1 MFDNKDKKE
10 LQQQIDQL
18 LQKMHFIQRDI
29 LNLQNPFRFQIGDKV
44 IAETKKGVNLLPEFP
59 IKYDGTV
66 VGMKFEYRRKEPYFI
81 HEERVN
87 IYTVFNAA
95 SKTTHELSE
104 QWYQIELK

>member
-1 MFDNKDKKE
+1 MFDKKE
-10 LQQQIDQL
+10 LIDRIQNL
-18 LQKMHFIQRDI
+18 EQKLHFIQRDI

-44 IAETKKGVNLLPEFP
+44 TAQMITNVKLDLSFP
-59 IKYDGTV
+59 VKYDGTV
-66 VGMKFEYRRKEPYFI
+66 VGMKFEYVRKALYYI
-81 HEERVN
+81 NEERVN

>member
-1 MFDNKDKKE
+1 MFNKKQLEERVNE
-10 LQQQIDQL
+10 LE
-18 LQKMHFIQRDI
+18 QKLSFMKHEI
-29 LNLQNPFRFQIGDKV
+29 LNLQNPFKFVIGDKV
-44 IAETKKGVNLLPEFP
+44 IAEIKNNVNLLPPFP

-81 HEERVN
+81 NEERVN